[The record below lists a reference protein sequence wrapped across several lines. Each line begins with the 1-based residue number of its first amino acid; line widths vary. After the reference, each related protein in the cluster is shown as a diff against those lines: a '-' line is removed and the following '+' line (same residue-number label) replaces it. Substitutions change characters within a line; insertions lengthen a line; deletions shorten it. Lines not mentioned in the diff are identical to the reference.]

1 MTGACKLYPKAYKSL
16 ALPVLA
22 RDPQGQSVSPV
33 RVSLN
38 NGRRGCRAVLG
49 WAVTAGWYPGILLAL
64 QVSCILEPIIQRD
77 QSNSYPPRCQAVTP
91 ASLPETG
98 AEWIEPY

>member
-33 RVSLN
+33 RVSTTVDED
-38 NGRRGCRAVLG
+38 AVLG
-49 WAVTAGWYPGILLAL
+49 WAVSVMVQYPGILLAL